1 MCPLTGHHGA
11 IMTAAGRIWNILE
24 GEKSH
29 DLIHDS
35 SLLGRRVKIEGRMYR
50 KAGSI
55 AVGNYQL
62 L

>member
-1 MCPLTGHHGA
+1 
-11 IMTAAGRIWNILE
+11 MTAAGRIWNILE